1 MNILHKDTHLCMKE
15 TIKSRHKEEEAIA
28 DERDPMLGLSPKKK
42 VEKNIPSEKSSPNA
56 QKHRIS
62 SKTSKAKQE
71 GNAVTLLNKAHR
83 QID

>member
-42 VEKNIPSEKSSPNA
+42 VEKNIP
-56 QKHRIS
+56 
-62 SKTSKAKQE
+62 
-71 GNAVTLLNKAHR
+71 
-83 QID
+83 

>member
-56 QKHRIS
+56 QSIGFQ
-62 SKTSKAKQE
+62 AKLQRLSRRE
-71 GNAVTLLNKAHR
+71 TQSLS
-83 QID
+83 